1 MPWLLAQLERDEA
14 LARGYWNLSMI
25 ALVGLLGVVF
35 FLAMFMIR
43 RWKRR
48 QLKAIEKE
56 RAQRRASKTG
66 ERVDAWAASAERYVD
81 HDKLPAEEDRLER
94 DGSQDDD
101 EADPPDDE
109 DDRDPYGLFDDK
121 PYRDAE
127 DDDDFD
133 KDDGE
138 AWRYDEDDD
147 EDEEEDEDDHR

>member
-56 RAQRRASKTG
+56 RAQRRA
-66 ERVDAWAASAERYVD
+66 E
-81 HDKLPAEEDRLER
+81 
-94 DGSQDDD
+94 
-101 EADPPDDE
+101 
-109 DDRDPYGLFDDK
+109 
-121 PYRDAE
+121 
-127 DDDDFD
+127 
-133 KDDGE
+133 
-138 AWRYDEDDD
+138 
-147 EDEEEDEDDHR
+147 